1 MAPRQLDMLTSGGK
15 VIPVSL
21 QAEMQRSYLEYAMSV
36 IVGRAL
42 PDARDGLKPVH
53 RRILYAML
61 ELGLRPDRPYRKCAR
76 VVGDVLGK
84 YHPHGDKA
92 VYDALVRLVQ
102 DFSCRYPLIDGH
114 GNFGSIDDDPA
125 AAMRYTECR
134 LAAIAQEGL
143 LADLGEHAVD
153 FGDNF
158 DGSQREPLVLPARLP
173 FLLLDGA
180 TGIAVGMATNIPPHN
195 LGEVVEAAIALID
208 RPELDSAALQQWILG
223 PDFPTGGLLLD
234 DGSFA
239 ETYRTG
245 RGSFGVRG
253 VAHVET
259 LGQGKRARP
268 AIVITELP
276 FQVNKAAFI
285 ARIAELVEKNKLEG
299 IADLRDESDRTGM
312 RVVIELRRDV
322 NPEPLLQQ
330 LYQNTPLQDNFSAVF
345 LALVG
350 SQPKQLGLR
359 ELLQEFL
366 QFREATLIRQ
376 YQHQRQTVGDR
387 LALVA
392 GLQTV
397 LADIPGVMALLQQ
410 AADSAIAKQRLQA
423 AYGLTPAQSEAVM
436 AMPLRRLTALEQQ
449 ELAKERET
457 LTQQQNHLD
466 KLLGDRRE
474 LLKALKKELRALK
487 KQFGDER
494 RTRIVPATMTTAAVP
509 AIAVPPTPTVV
520 HWLHKGYVKRMDGED
535 TAPWLTPDDGTI
547 TAIATQSDRSLWVF
561 CDTGRVFGVGLQAL
575 PTGKRSRGIPLVTL
589 LPEGAG
595 QPIALLPTEDT
606 LPLVGVTRR
615 GRAKRIDGTEFGKLT
630 ARGNTAM
637 GLDEGDRLLWV
648 GVWPETTD
656 GLIGTTAGRV
666 LRLPGTEIGHA
677 GRTAK
682 GDRLLRLRGEE
693 TIAAVAPV
701 STATEMVLVTVQGYL
716 KRLEIAKVRLAPRGS
731 LGTQAIR
738 LKTGDALLAL
748 HPIEPTAT
756 TLVLWVGDRQQRH
769 TLTVPL
775 TVLPRQTAGGES
787 FSPHFRELIPVDLT
801 ARETVL
807 GAHLYETVL
816 LDSPKK

>member
-1 MAPRQLDMLTSGGK
+1 MAPRQLDMLTPGSGGK

-134 LAAIAQEGL
+134 LAAIAQAGL
-143 LADLGEHAVD
+143 LSDLGEHAVD

-173 FLLLDGA
+173 LLLLNGA

-208 RPELDSAALQQWILG
+208 QPDLDSAALQQWVLG

-234 DGSFA
+234 DGRLG
-239 ETYRTG
+239 EPYRTG
-245 RGSFGVRG
+245 RGNFELRG
-253 VAHVET
+253 VTHLET
-259 LGQGKRARP
+259 LGQGKRSRP
-268 AIVITELP
+268 AIVVTELP
-276 FQVNKAAFI
+276 FQVNKAAWI
-285 ARIAELVEKNKLEG
+285 ARIAELVDKGKLEG

-322 NPEPLLQQ
+322 APEPLLQQ
-330 LYQNTPLQDNFSAVF
+330 LYQHTPLQETFSAVF

-350 SQPKQLGLR
+350 AQPKQLGLR

-366 QFREATLIRQ
+366 QFREATLTRQ
-376 YQHQRQTVGDR
+376 YRHQRQTVGDR
-387 LALVA
+387 LAVVV

-410 AADSAIAKQRLQA
+410 AADNAIAKQRLQEV
-423 AYGLTPAQSEAVM
+423 YGLTPTQSEAVL

-449 ELAKERET
+449 ELAQERET
-457 LTQQQNHLD
+457 LTQQQQYLD

-474 LLKALKKELRALK
+474 LLKALKKELRSLK

-494 RTRIVPATMTTAAVP
+494 RTRIVPVTVAA
-509 AIAVPPTPTVV
+509 PPPPVAGLPTVV
-520 HWLHKGYVKRMDGED
+520 HWWHKGYVKRLEGQD
-535 TAPWLTPDDGTI
+535 TAPGLTPDDGTVAVI
-547 TAIATQSDRSLWVF
+547 PTQSDRVLWAF
-561 CDTGRVFGVGLQAL
+561 CDTGRVFGVAVASL
-575 PTGKRSRGIPLVTL
+575 PVGKRSRGTPLVAL

-595 QPIALLPTEDT
+595 QPIALWPEDPT
-606 LPLVGVTRR
+606 LPLVGVSRG
-615 GRAKRIDGTEFGKLT
+615 GRAKRLAGAEFGKLT

-637 GLDEGDRLLWV
+637 GLEEGDRLHWV
-648 GVWPETTD
+648 GVWPETTA

-666 LRLPGTEIGHA
+666 LRLPGTEIGLA

-693 TIAAVAPV
+693 AIAAVAPV
-701 STATEMVLVTVQGYL
+701 GEATEMILVTVQGYL
-716 KRLEIAKVRLAPRGS
+716 KRMDIGAVRLAPRGS

-738 LKTGDALLAL
+738 LQTGDALLSI
-748 HPIEPTAT
+748 HPIAATAQ
-756 TLVLWVGDRQQRH
+756 TLGLWVGDRLQRH
-769 TLTVPL
+769 TLTVP
-775 TVLPRQTAGGES
+775 VAALPPGRSEHLSA
-787 FSPHFRELIPVDLT
+787 LIPTDLKT
-801 ARETVL
+801 GTTVW
-807 GAHLYETVL
+807 GAHLYGDPSPTVG
-816 LDSPKK
+816 

>member
-1 MAPRQLDMLTSGGK
+1 MAPRQLDMLPSGSGGK

-42 PDARDGLKPVH
+42 PDVRDGLKPVH

-134 LAAIAQEGL
+134 LAAIAHEGL
-143 LADLGEHAVD
+143 LPELGEHTVD

-208 RPELDSAALQQWILG
+208 RPELESAELQQWVLG

-245 RGSFGVRG
+245 RGSFTLRG
-253 VAHVET
+253 VTHLET
-259 LGQGKRARP
+259 LGQGKRSRP
-268 AIVITELP
+268 AIVVTELP
-276 FQVNKAAFI
+276 FQVNKAAWI
-285 ARIAELVEKNKLEG
+285 ARIAELVEKGKLEG

-322 NPEPLLQQ
+322 VPETLLPQ
-330 LYQNTPLQDNFSAVF
+330 LYQHTPLQENFSAVF

-350 SQPKQLGLR
+350 AQPKQLSLR

-366 QFREATLIRQ
+366 QFREATLTRQ
-376 YQHQRQTVGDR
+376 YGHQRQTVGDR

-397 LADIPGVMALLQQ
+397 LADIPGVMALLAQ
-410 AADSAIAKQRLQA
+410 SANNTIAKQRLQEV
-423 AYGLTPAQSEAVM
+423 YGLNAAQSEAVL

-449 ELAKERET
+449 ELAQERES
-457 LTQQQNHLD
+457 LTQQQQHLD

-474 LLKALKKELRALK
+474 LLKALKKELRSLR

-494 RTRIVPATMTTAAVP
+494 RTRIVPATVAAPPPP
-509 AIAVPPTPTVV
+509 ATVVGLPTVV
-520 HWLHKGYVKRMDGED
+520 HWLHKGYVKRLDGQD
-535 TAPWLTPDDGTI
+535 AAPGLTPDDGTVA
-547 TAIATQSDRSLWVF
+547 TIATQSDRSLWVF
-561 CDTGRVFGVGLQAL
+561 CDTGRVFGVSVAGL
-575 PTGKRSRGIPLVTL
+575 PVGKRSRGTPLVAL
-589 LPEGAG
+589 LPDGAG
-595 QPIALLPTEDT
+595 QPVALWPCDPT
-606 LPLVGVTRR
+606 LPLVGVSRG
-615 GRAKRIDGTEFGKLT
+615 GRAKRIDGAEFGKLT

-637 GLDEGDRLLWV
+637 GLDEGDRLVWV
-648 GVWPETTD
+648 GVWPEAAA
-656 GLIGTTAGRV
+656 GLIGTTTGRV
-666 LRLPGTEIGHA
+666 LRLPGTDIGLA

-693 TIAAVAPV
+693 AIAAVA
-701 STATEMVLVTVQGYL
+701 TIEQATEMVLVTVQGYL
-716 KRLEIAKVRLAPRGS
+716 KRMGIGEVRLAPRGS

-738 LKTGDALLAL
+738 LKTGDALLSI
-748 HPIEPTAT
+748 HPIAT
-756 TLVLWVGDRQQRH
+756 TAQTLGIWIGDRLQRR
-769 TLTVPL
+769 TLAIPVAAL
-775 TVLPRQTAGGES
+775 TRQTGSGEHLS
-787 FSPHFRELIPVDLT
+787 ELIPADLK
-801 ARETVL
+801 AGETVW
-807 GAHLYETVL
+807 GAHLYRELEQT
-816 LDSPKK
+816 KK

>member
-1 MAPRQLDMLTSGGK
+1 MAPRQLDMLPSGGK

-143 LADLGEHAVD
+143 LQDLGEHAVD

-208 RPELDSAALQQWILG
+208 QPELDSTALQQWVLG

-234 DGSFA
+234 EGNFG

-245 RGSFGVRG
+245 RGSFVLRG
-253 VAHVET
+253 VTHLET
-259 LGQGKRARP
+259 LGQGKRSRP
-268 AIVITELP
+268 AIVVTELP
-276 FQVNKAAFI
+276 FQVNKAAWI
-285 ARIAELVEKNKLEG
+285 ARIAELVEKGKLEG

-322 NPEPLLQQ
+322 APEPLLQQ
-330 LYQNTPLQDNFSAVF
+330 LYQSTPLQENFSAVF

-366 QFREATLIRQ
+366 QFREATLTRQ
-376 YQHQRQTVGDR
+376 YRHQRQTVGDR

-397 LADIPGVMALLQQ
+397 LADISGVMALL
-410 AADSAIAKQRLQA
+410 AHSADNAIAKQRLQEV
-423 AYGLTPAQSEAVM
+423 YGLTPAQSEAVL
-436 AMPLRRLTALEQQ
+436 AMPLRRLTALEQR
-449 ELAKERET
+449 ELAQERET
-457 LTQQQNHLD
+457 LTQQQQQLD

-474 LLKALKKELRALK
+474 LLKALKKELRSLK

-494 RTRIVPATMTTAAVP
+494 RTRIVPATAPPPPAA
-509 AIAVPPTPTVV
+509 AGLPTVV
-520 HWLHKGYVKRMDGED
+520 QWWHKGYVKRLEGQD
-535 TAPWLTPDDGTI
+535 TAPDLTADDGTVAVI
-547 TAIATQSDRSLWVF
+547 PTQSDRVLWAF
-561 CDTGRVFGVGLQAL
+561 CDTGRVFGVAVSGL
-575 PTGKRSRGIPLVTL
+575 PIGKRSRGTPLVTL

-595 QPIALLPTEDT
+595 QPVALWPDDPT
-606 LPLVGVTRR
+606 LPLVGVSRG
-615 GRAKRIDGTEFGKLT
+615 GRAKRIDGSEFGKLT

-648 GVWPETTD
+648 GAWPEAAA

-666 LRLPGTEIGHA
+666 LRLPGTEIGLA

-693 TIAAVAPV
+693 AIAAVAPV
-701 STATEMVLVTVQGYL
+701 GEATEMVLVTVQGYL
-716 KRLEIAKVRLAPRGS
+716 KRMGIGEVRLAPRGS
-731 LGTQAIR
+731 LGTQVLR
-738 LKTGDALLAL
+738 LKTGDALQSI
-748 HPIEPTAT
+748 HPLPTTAQ
-756 TLVLWVGDRQQRH
+756 TLGIWVGDRLQRR
-769 TLTVPL
+769 TLAVPVAAL
-775 TVLPRQTAGGES
+775 TPGSGEHLS
-787 FSPHFRELIPVDLT
+787 ELIPTDLK
-801 ARETVL
+801 AGETVW
-807 GAHLYETVL
+807 GARLYETVAFGQT
-816 LDSPKK
+816 KK